1 MLHNHQY
8 TRSWLKDVMRLK
20 KKILHRIFFLFSVFV
35 PEMRFSF
42 IFPIIGMLI
51 PKSCY
56 SSNKQTKNL
65 IALFNRLSKQFESY
79 LRIVSI
85 DDPETFKVL
94 CIVFSRERIQILW
107 PLIVFSTKKIL
118 KIRKKYVKTYVFLDK
133 LTNKF

>member
-107 PLIVFSTKKIL
+107 PLIVFSTKKNL
-118 KIRKKYVKTYVFLDK
+118 KIRKKYVKTHVFLDK